1 MIIALIGIISEGNI
15 FVSSEV
21 IHVGDPCGGDP
32 MVIMWVNIW
41 MDDVLT
47 PRRPNMC
54 AASILFLGKYH
65 FVVLPLSCVW
75 TCYICPSPLIYT
87 FTFIMKALMT
97 YFPRE
102 IHEIFFQSILNS
114 DTRQTK
120 LKQRKVSAIRIA
132 LDNKWKPVFH

>member
-1 MIIALIGIISEGNI
+1 
-15 FVSSEV
+15 
-21 IHVGDPCGGDP
+21 

-65 FVVLPLSCVW
+65 FVVLPLPCVW
-75 TCYICPSPLIYT
+75 TCFFCPSPLFYT

-102 IHEIFFQSILNS
+102 IHEIFFHSILNS

-120 LKQRKVSAIRIA
+120 LKQRKVSAIRSNTRQQVAASFSLIFEQCISHH
-132 LDNKWKPVFH
+132 KPK